1 MRLRALLLGTIAFAG
16 LAAAPPAAAQSTRA
30 ATLKGVVLDA
40 ATAKPLQGARI
51 VVSTTGG
58 VFVTDSAGQFEISGL
73 ATGIVRFFFSAD
85 GFPTASVVLA
95 FASGEVMQ
103 QRFELD
109 STIVAQVDSLRPT
122 IQPLEPTT
130 VTAEYSRGVRYE
142 NFERR
147 LKTGRGQ
154 YVTRAQIDSSSWSD
168 LGDAVRHMRGVAVE
182 CGGGRGC
189 QIRMVRANQGCYPE
203 YIVDDRVDNFFGPYV
218 AIRDIEGLEVYTGAA
233 DVPGEYAGRNAGCGV
248 VVIWTKAGPLK
259 KRPPAKP

>member
-1 MRLRALLLGTIAFAG
+1 MRHRSLLLGAIAIAG
-16 LAAAPPAAAQSTRA
+16 LVAAPGAAAQSSRP
-30 ATLKGVVLDA
+30 ATLKGQVLDA
-40 ATAKPLQGARI
+40 ATAQPLPGARV

-58 VFVTDSAGQFEISGL
+58 VFVSDSMGRFEVPGL
-73 ATGIVRFFFSAD
+73 ATGIVRFYFSAD
-85 GFPTASVVLA
+85 GFPTATVVLA

-109 STIVAQVDSLRPT
+109 SAVVVAQEPMQPS

-189 QIRMVRANQGCYPE
+189 MIRMVRANQGCYPE
-203 YIVDDRVDNFFGPYV
+203 YIVDDRLDNFFGPYV
-218 AIRDIEGLEVYTGAA
+218 AIRDIEGLEVYTGAS
-233 DVPGEYAGRNAGCGV
+233 DVPGEYAGTNAGCGV

-259 KRPPAKP
+259 KQAKP